1 MADGCNEQGSRG
13 AEEPGSAG
21 AGERIVFV
29 PYAQAYEAGFEDM
42 RRRVPDISKIGALI
56 GWEPKIPLQE
66 TLRRVIGYYWLM
78 AE

>member
-1 MADGCNEQGSRG
+1 M
-13 AEEPGSAG
+13 
-21 AGERIVFV
+21 FV

-66 TLRRVIGYYWLM
+66 ALRRVIGYYWLM